1 MNWEDISIWFSL
13 LTLALGIM
21 IAEAMYFYSIYK
33 KEEWKSS
40 LSVQVSVLQAS
51 ISQWH
56 RETFGEGSPG
66 GIGTSRKAIEE
77 CHELIKELQCWI
89 DSPPP
94 KNTTR
99 QILALEEFANV
110 FIAMATLATKWDT
123 NLESYILEKMIKNK
137 KREWSAPDENGVV
150 RHTKEG

>member
-1 MNWEDISIWFSL
+1 MNREDVVIWFAL
-13 LTLALGIM
+13 LMLALGIM
-21 IAEAMYFYSIYK
+21 TAEAIYFYRLYK
-33 KEEWKSS
+33 REKWKSS
-40 LSVQVSVLQAS
+40 LSIQVSVLQAS

-56 RETFGEGSPG
+56 DETFGKGTPE
-66 GIGTSRKAIEE
+66 GIGTCHHTIEE
-77 CHELIKELQCWI
+77 CNELIKELQYWI

-99 QILALEEFANV
+99 QMLALEEFADI
-110 FIAMATLATKWDT
+110 FILMSVLATKWDT

-137 KREWSAPDENGVV
+137 KREWSEPDENGVV